1 MKIKDLPSF
10 NKPSSKLLKQ
20 GASYLDSAELLAI
33 IFGKGDKKESAL
45 EISNRLLKKYNLH
58 KFEDLGFTELL
69 KECND
74 DVGKVFRIQALIE
87 LSKRYNRLKNNG
99 FKRKISSAKEVY
111 SYFVDSYGN
120 LKKEYFLCLYLDT
133 KNCIIKDEVISVGT
147 LNSSLVHPRE
157 VFKAAI
163 KESANSIIL
172 VHNHPS
178 GDVTPSSEDEKI
190 TSDFFKIGELL
201 GIKVLDHVIIG
212 KEKYYS
218 FKEEN

>member
-20 GASYLDSAELLAI
+20 GASSLDTAELLSI

-58 KFEDLGFTELL
+58 KFEELGFTELL
-69 KECND
+69 KECNND
-74 DVGKVFRIQALIE
+74 IGKAFRIQALIE
-87 LSKRYNRLKNNG
+87 LSKRYNKLVNHG
-99 FKRKISSAKEVY
+99 YKRKITSAKDVY
-111 SYFVDSYGN
+111 DYFVDSYGKR
-120 LKKEYFLCLYLDT
+120 KKEYFLCLYLDT
-133 KNCIIKDEVISVGT
+133 KNFIIKDSVVSVGT

-157 VFKAAI
+157 VFKSAI

-178 GDVTPSSEDEKI
+178 GDCSPSSEDERVTEI
-190 TSDFFKIGELL
+190 FREAGELL
-201 GIKVLDHVIIG
+201 GISVLDHVIVG
-212 KEKYYS
+212 KCDYWS
-218 FKEEN
+218 WKENN